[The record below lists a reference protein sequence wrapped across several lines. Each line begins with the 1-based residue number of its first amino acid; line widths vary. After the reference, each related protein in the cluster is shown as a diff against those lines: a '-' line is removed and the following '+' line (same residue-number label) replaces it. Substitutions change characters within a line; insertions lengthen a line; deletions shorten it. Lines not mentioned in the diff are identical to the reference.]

1 MNIDLIKKDIE
12 AHIDE
17 LPNEFISGS
26 MYNKRINCYC
36 VWGWLAKVTGVDPAG
51 ISLDEESRGHVEHIE
66 QRYGLRRYAIW
77 TGMADVIISDLG
89 YFKGGEMVGWTIAPA
104 KLVIEEFIKRLPAID
119 AAERNEDYP
128 YLITPGN

>member
-26 MYNKRINCYC
+26 MYDSGINCYC
-36 VWGWLAKVTGVDPAG
+36 VWGWLAKVTGVDPAV
-51 ISLDEESRGHVEHIE
+51 ISLDEEARGYIEHIE

-77 TGMADVIISDLG
+77 TGMADKIIGDLG
-89 YFKGGEMVGWTIAPA
+89 YFWDGEMVGWTIAPA
-104 KLVIEEFIKRLPAID
+104 KLVIEEFVEKLPAID

-128 YLITPGN
+128 FI